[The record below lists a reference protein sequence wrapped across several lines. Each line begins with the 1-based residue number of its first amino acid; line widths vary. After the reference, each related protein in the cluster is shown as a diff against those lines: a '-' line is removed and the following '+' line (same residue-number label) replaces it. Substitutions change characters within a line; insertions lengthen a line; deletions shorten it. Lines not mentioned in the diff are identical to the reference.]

1 MSIVRI
7 VFKWIGVALLVL
19 ITVALV
25 GYLANKTYMDRY
37 FRLAGGQIRGQSQ
50 QAEWYDPVDKVPGA
64 AAAAPLAMAAPADRT
79 IDPAALKRAS
89 DYAGS
94 KDSYGLLVWQGGAL
108 QHAAYFQGFDR
119 NRLIAS
125 KSMAKMIVGL
135 VIGRAIAQGHIK
147 SVDQPV
153 SDFIT
158 EWKGTP
164 KATPTI
170 RNFLQNSSGI
180 SRFDYSNNLPWS
192 QTSREYLG
200 EYHERLLI
208 DETEYQYTPGTE
220 YDYSM
225 ITSDMLAIVVERA
238 TKQRYA
244 DYVGQHLIQPIGAQG
259 GTVYI
264 NRPGGLA
271 HSGCCMMLPAESF
284 VRMGV
289 LMAQDGVWEGER
301 ILPAGW
307 VRETITPSPANPKWG
322 LHMWIGQP
330 YMQRV
335 RFFPERSQ
343 PIGVLHSEPYAA
355 DDLFLWDGSGNQAM
369 WIVPSKNLVVLRFGN
384 TPKPKYGEKGEWDN
398 SLIPNTIL
406 RALKPGAPAG
416 TAIPP
421 LPAKTGA

>member
-1 MSIVRI
+1 MKMVKRL
-7 VFKWIGVALLVL
+7 FKWIGWLLLALIAAGL
-19 ITVALV
+19 I
-25 GYLANKTYMDRY
+25 GYFTNKTYMDRY

-50 QAEWYDPVDKVPGA
+50 QAEWYDPVDKVPA
-64 AAAAPLAMAAPADRT
+64 NEAAPLPVASEAERT
-79 IDPAALKRAS
+79 IDDAALKEAR
-89 DYAGS
+89 DYVAS
-94 KDSYGLLVWQGGAL
+94 KDSYGFLVWQGGKL
-108 QHAAYFQGFDR
+108 QEASYFQGFNR
-119 NRLIAS
+119 ERLIAS

-135 VIGRAIAQGHIK
+135 VIGRAIEQGYIK

-164 KATPTI
+164 KERSTI
-170 RNFLQNSSGI
+170 RDFLQNSSGI
-180 SRFDYSNNLPWS
+180 SRFDYSNNWPWS

-200 EYHERLLI
+200 ERHEDLLI
-208 DETEYQYTPGTE
+208 RETEYQYKPGTE

-244 DYVGQHLIQPIGAQG
+244 DYVGKQLLQPIGAQG

-284 VRMGV
+284 IRMGM
-289 LMAQDGVWEGER
+289 LMAQDGMWDGKR
-301 ILPAGW
+301 ILAEGW
-307 VRETITPSPANPKWG
+307 VSETLKPSPANPRWG
-322 LHMWIGQP
+322 LHMWLGKP
-330 YMQRV
+330 YQQRV

-369 WIVPSKNLVVLRFGN
+369 WIVPSKQLVVLRFGN
-384 TPKPKYGEKGEWDN
+384 TPKPKYGQPGEWDN
-398 SLIPNTIL
+398 SLIPNTVI
-406 RALKPGAPAG
+406 RGLKAE
-416 TAIPP
+416 
-421 LPAKTGA
+421 

>member
-1 MSIVRI
+1 MTLVRT

-19 ITVALV
+19 IAVALV

-37 FRLAGGQIRGQSQ
+37 LKMAVSQARGLSQ

-64 AAAAPLAMAAPADRT
+64 PDQPLPVATAGAVT
-79 IDPAALKRAS
+79 IDPAAIAKIDA
-89 DYAGS
+89 YAKT

-108 QHAAYFQGFDR
+108 QHVGYYQGFNR
-119 NRLIAS
+119 ERLIAS

-135 VIGRAIAQGHIK
+135 VIGRAIAQGHIR

-153 SDFIT
+153 SDFVT
-158 EWKGTP
+158 EWQGTP
-164 KATPTI
+164 KAGPTI
-170 RNFLQNSSGI
+170 RQFLQNSSGI
-180 SRFDYSNNLPWS
+180 SRFSYNDFKPWS
-192 QTSREYLG
+192 QTMREYLG
-200 EYHERLLI
+200 ERHEELLLN
-208 DETEYQYTPGTE
+208 ETKYQYTPGTE

-225 ITSDMLAIVVERA
+225 ITSDMLAIVIERA

-244 DYVGQHLIQPIGAQG
+244 DYVGRHLIQPIGAQG

-284 VRMGV
+284 IRMGV
-289 LMAQDGVWEGER
+289 LMAQDGMWAGQR

-307 VRETITPSPANPKWG
+307 VRDTITPSPANPKWG

-330 YMQRV
+330 YQERV

-343 PIGVLHSEPYAA
+343 PIGVLHREPYAA

-369 WIVPSKNLVVLRFGN
+369 WISPSKNLVVLRFGD
-384 TPKPKYGEKGEWDN
+384 TPKPEYGQKGEWDN
-398 SLIPNTIL
+398 SLIPNTVI
-406 RALKPGAPAG
+406 RGLKPDAPNGTPIPPAPA
-416 TAIPP
+416 A
-421 LPAKTGA
+421 TGA

>member
-1 MSIVRI
+1 MTIVKRI
-7 VFKWIGVALLVL
+7 FKWLGYALLAL
-19 ITVALV
+19 IAAGLI

-37 FRLAGGQIRGQSQ
+37 FKLAGAQLRGQSQ

-64 AAAAPLAMAAPADRT
+64 TGAPLPMAAPT
-79 IDPAALKRAS
+79 EMTVDPAAIATAS
-89 DYAGS
+89 AYAKS
-94 KDSYGLLVWQGGAL
+94 KDSYGLLVWQGGKL
-108 QHAAYFQGFDR
+108 QAADYYQGFDR

-135 VIGRAIAQGHIK
+135 VIGRAIAQGHIR
-147 SVDQPV
+147 SVDQPM

-164 KATPTI
+164 KAKSTI
-170 RNFLQNSSGI
+170 RHFLQNSSGI
-180 SRFDYSNNLPWS
+180 SRFNYSNSWPWS
-192 QTSREYLG
+192 QTSREYLS
-200 EYHERLLI
+200 EYHDELLI
-208 DETEYQYTPGTE
+208 NETEYQYEPGTE

-244 DYVGQHLIQPIGAQG
+244 AYVGKNLIQPIGAQG

-284 VRMGV
+284 IRMGI
-289 LMAQDGVWEGER
+289 LMAQDGVWDGNR
-301 ILPAGW
+301 LLPEGW

-330 YMQRV
+330 YQQRV
-335 RFFPERSQ
+335 RFFPKRSQ

-355 DDLFLWDGSGNQAM
+355 DDIFLWDGSGNQAM
-369 WIVPSKNLVVLRFGN
+369 WISPSKNLVVLRFGN
-384 TPKPKYGEKGEWDN
+384 TPKPRYGQKGEWDN
-398 SLIPNTIL
+398 SLIPNTII
-406 RALKPGAPAG
+406 RAILPGAPEGKPIPAAPASAG
-416 TAIPP
+416 A
-421 LPAKTGA
+421 

>member
-1 MSIVRI
+1 MKMVKRL
-7 VFKWIGVALLVL
+7 FKWIGWLLLALIAAGL
-19 ITVALV
+19 I
-25 GYLANKTYMDRY
+25 GYFTNKTYMDRY

-50 QAEWYDPVDKVPGA
+50 QAEWYDPVDKVPA
-64 AAAAPLAMAAPADRT
+64 TEAAPLPVASEAERT
-79 IDPAALKRAS
+79 IDDAALKEAR
-89 DYAGS
+89 DYVAS
-94 KDSYGLLVWQGGAL
+94 KDSYGFLVWQGGKL
-108 QHAAYFQGFDR
+108 QEASYFQGFNR
-119 NRLIAS
+119 ERLIAS

-135 VIGRAIAQGHIK
+135 VIGRAIEQGYIK

-164 KATPTI
+164 KERSTI
-170 RNFLQNSSGI
+170 RDFLQNSSGI
-180 SRFDYSNNLPWS
+180 SRFDYSNNWPWS

-200 EYHERLLI
+200 ERHEDLLI
-208 DETEYQYTPGTE
+208 RETEYQYKPGTE

-244 DYVGQHLIQPIGAQG
+244 DYVGKQLLQPIGAQG

-284 VRMGV
+284 IRMGM
-289 LMAQDGVWEGER
+289 LMAQDGMWDGKR
-301 ILPAGW
+301 ILAEGW
-307 VRETITPSPANPKWG
+307 VSETLKPSPANPRWG
-322 LHMWIGQP
+322 LHMWLGKP
-330 YMQRV
+330 YQQRV

-369 WIVPSKNLVVLRFGN
+369 WIVPSKQLVVLRFGN
-384 TPKPKYGEKGEWDN
+384 TPKPKYGQPGEWDN
-398 SLIPNTIL
+398 SLIPNTVI
-406 RALKPGAPAG
+406 RGLKAE
-416 TAIPP
+416 
-421 LPAKTGA
+421 

>member
-1 MSIVRI
+1 MIRKF
-7 VFKWIGVALLVL
+7 FKWTGLALLAL
-19 ITVALV
+19 IAVGLV

-37 FRLAGGQIRGQSQ
+37 FRMAGAQIRGQSQ
-50 QAEWYDPVDKVPGA
+50 QAEWYDPVDKVPSA
-64 AAAAPLAMAAPADRT
+64 EATPLPVAVEAERT
-79 IDPAALKRAS
+79 IDPEALQAAR

-94 KDSYGLLVWQGGAL
+94 KDSYGLVVWQGGKL
-108 QHAAYFQGFDR
+108 QDASYFQGFDR

-125 KSMAKMIVGL
+125 KSMAKMVVGL
-135 VIGRAIAQGHIK
+135 VIGRAIEQGHIK

-164 KATPTI
+164 KAGSTI
-170 RNFLQNSSGI
+170 RDFLQNSSGI
-180 SRFDYSNNLPWS
+180 SRFDYSNNWPWS
-192 QTSREYLG
+192 QTMREYLG
-200 EYHERLLI
+200 AHHEDLLI
-208 DETEYQYTPGTE
+208 NETVSDYKPGTE

-244 DYVGQHLIQPIGAQG
+244 DYVGKNLLQPIGAQG

-264 NRPGGLA
+264 NRPGGVA

-284 VRMGV
+284 IRMGV
-289 LMAQDGVWEGER
+289 LMAQDGTWDGQR

-330 YMQRV
+330 YQQRV
-335 RFFPERSQ
+335 AFFPARSQ

-384 TPKPKYGEKGEWDN
+384 TPKPKYGQPGEWDN
-398 SLIPNTIL
+398 AKIPNLVI
-406 RALKPGAPAG
+406 RGIKPGAPTG
-416 TAIPP
+416 KPIP
-421 LPAKTGA
+421 